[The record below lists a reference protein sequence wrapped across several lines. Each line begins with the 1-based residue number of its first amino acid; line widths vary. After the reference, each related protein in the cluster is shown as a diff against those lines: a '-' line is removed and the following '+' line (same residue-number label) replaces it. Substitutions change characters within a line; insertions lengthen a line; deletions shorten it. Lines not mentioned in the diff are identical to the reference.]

1 MKLLSPAGDFESLKM
16 AVFYGADEVY
26 LGVKDFNARNN
37 IAGFDLASL
46 KEAVDFAHIF
56 GVRVHLTVNI
66 LFRDEEM
73 GDALDLVV
81 HAYNWGVDAFIVQD
95 VGLASLI
102 HEFYPEIEMHASTQM
117 GIHNLE
123 GVLALQKLGFK
134 RVVLSRETPLSEI
147 RRIKDNTDV
156 EIEYMRDEIS
166 QINGVKSVEYIDKDM
181 AYQDA
186 QEVFKDQAY
195 FLEGLDKVQIFP
207 ASFIVKFSNI
217 EQSEAVKSEVE
228 NVDGIYKVKYNQS
241 TIEAAITLSNVAN
254 IFLLGVGAVMLIVSI
269 FIISNTIKLAVYSNQ
284 REIFIMR
291 YIGATNK
298 FIKKPFIVEGALIGL
313 MSAAIS
319 FILISIAYIVLYAR
333 LPQIGSSLGVFGFVP
348 YSTLWYQILIAFIVL
363 GLFIGI
369 FGSSISIKKYL
380 KA

>member
-1 MKLLSPAGDFESLKM
+1 MTTNT
-16 AVFYGADEVY
+16 Y
-26 LGVKDFNARNN
+26 LIKE
-37 IAGFDLASL
+37 GFDNL
-46 KEAVDFAHIF
+46 KKHGSKTFSTMLIICATMLVLGIF
-56 GVRVHLTVNI
+56 II
-66 LFRDEEM
+66 LFENVNKNVETVKVEQ
-73 GDALDLVV
+73 GLQ
-81 HAYNWGVDAFIVQD
+81 AFIED
-95 VGLASLI
+95 TA
-102 HEFYPEIEMHASTQM
+102 
-117 GIHNLE
+117 
-123 GVLALQKLGFK
+123 
-134 RVVLSRETPLSEI
+134 
-147 RRIKDNTDV
+147 TDV

-241 TIEAAITLSNVAN
+241 TIEAAITLSNIAN